1 MNQNPISPF
10 KEWPFFVR
18 LSATLLSI
26 ILIGFILTYFSM
38 LVTPLFISILLSILL
53 LPLTRFLER
62 IRFPRS
68 MAALTAVL
76 FTLFVF
82 VGLLYLLSSQIIAFT
97 NDYDSIKKNIL
108 EHYDHLQQWL
118 KSQFGISLKTQ
129 SQFLNDA
136 TANIRGQGAGYIKKT
151 VTTLTDTLLL
161 IIFIIIYTFLI
172 LYYRKLIRNFLF
184 ALFTKEHEQKVY
196 EVLNESKL
204 VVKSYMT
211 GLVIEMGI
219 VSLANTIVLMLCG
232 VEYAVFLG
240 LLTGILNIIP
250 FIGIYSGIAITF
262 LITLTTDAS
271 TAQIAWVVG
280 GLVIVHFIDANFL
293 MPRIVGSKVKINAL
307 ITILGAVIGGTLM
320 GIPGVFFALPT
331 IAMLKIIFER
341 IPDLQPWG
349 MLFGDEVYTSNS
361 FTSRLKRR
369 LNIKNIELKESE
381 KSKT

>member
-1 MNQNPISPF
+1 
-10 KEWPFFVR
+10 
-18 LSATLLSI
+18 
-26 ILIGFILTYFSM
+26 M

-53 LPLTRFLER
+53 LPITRFLEH
-62 IRFPRS
+62 IQFPRS

-76 FTLFVF
+76 FTLAVF
-82 VGLLYLLSSQIIAFT
+82 VALLYLLSSQIIAFT

-118 KSQFGISLKTQ
+118 KIQFGLSLKTQ
-129 SQFLNDA
+129 SEFLSDA

-172 LYYRKLIRNFLF
+172 LYYRKLIRNFLY
-184 ALFTKEHEQKVY
+184 ALFRKEHEQKVY

-219 VSLANTIVLMLCG
+219 VSAANTLVLMLCG

-250 FIGIYSGIAITF
+250 FIGIYTGIALTF

-271 TAQIAWVVG
+271 TAQIAWAVG

-341 IPDLQPWG
+341 IPGLQPWG
-349 MLFGDEVYTSNS
+349 MILGDDVNTTNLLAR
-361 FTSRLKRR
+361 RLKRK
-369 LNIKNIELKESE
+369 LNIKNITITEEVNNETKKPE
-381 KSKT
+381 

>member
-1 MNQNPISPF
+1 M
-10 KEWPFFVR
+10 
-18 LSATLLSI
+18 
-26 ILIGFILTYFSM
+26 
-38 LVTPLFISILLSILL
+38 
-53 LPLTRFLER
+53 
-62 IRFPRS
+62 
-68 MAALTAVL
+68 
-76 FTLFVF
+76 
-82 VGLLYLLSSQIIAFT
+82 
-97 NDYDSIKKNIL
+97 
-108 EHYDHLQQWL
+108 
-118 KSQFGISLKTQ
+118 
-129 SQFLNDA
+129 
-136 TANIRGQGAGYIKKT
+136 
-151 VTTLTDTLLL
+151 
-161 IIFIIIYTFLI
+161 
-172 LYYRKLIRNFLF
+172 
-184 ALFTKEHEQKVY
+184 Y

-320 GIPGVFFALPT
+320 GIPGVFLHCLPS
-331 IAMLKIIFER
+331 
-341 IPDLQPWG
+341 PC
-349 MLFGDEVYTSNS
+349 
-361 FTSRLKRR
+361 
-369 LNIKNIELKESE
+369 
-381 KSKT
+381 